1 MADYSYNNMKETPW
15 CYMPPEM
22 HFESVMDLCDAFWK
36 FQLSRIQDEL
46 ENLQMAEYLL
56 PPANKFEKE
65 CGMCMDSYG
74 LFFELL
80 QVALGEKAVLS
91 RTPSAEEWQ
100 KLYSLATKQAVTGI
114 TMSALEILSVQRQKP
129 PMGILY
135 EWIGVTEQIRLAN
148 QQLTKYCKQ
157 LQQILDK
164 NGLRSSILKGQ
175 GIARLYN
182 LNDNLNLDGERQFR
196 LLRQPG
202 DIDVYVDCGREKAI
216 QLAHNLG
223 QEHVEWDYKHLHLKI
238 FPDTEVE
245 VHYRVEVLLNLWKNR
260 KLQKWFCEHQDAM
273 FNLDDNLNLKANNTN
288 STNGLIT
295 PSVEFNVF
303 YILLHIYR
311 HFLYEG
317 VGLRQIVDY
326 YFVLK
331 KFNLDVDL
339 NLNESYA
346 YKAVHE
352 FGMEK
357 FAKGLMWVMH
367 EALGMPREWML
378 WEPDEKEGRYILK
391 QVMMGGNFG
400 HHDMRLNH
408 SEGKLGAVQAILTH
422 NMHLLTHYPSDV
434 FWAPIWIVWHKLWKL
449 TRRKI

>member
-1 MADYSYNNMKETPW
+1 MVKVDK
-15 CYMPPEM
+15 
-22 HFESVMDLCDAFWK
+22 
-36 FQLSRIQDEL
+36 
-46 ENLQMAEYLL
+46 
-56 PPANKFEKE
+56 
-65 CGMCMDSYG
+65 

-80 QVALGEKAVLS
+80 QIALGNRERLS
-91 RTPSAEEWQ
+91 VVPSAEEW
-100 KLYSLATKQAVTGI
+100 LEMYSLATKQAVTGI
-114 TMSALEILSVQRQKP
+114 AMPGLEKLCEHGQKP
-129 PMGILY
+129 PMEILY
-135 EWIGVTEQIRLAN
+135 EWIGVTEQIRQTNLEMN
-148 QQLTKYCKQ
+148 KYCKL

-202 DIDVYVDCGREKAI
+202 DIDVYVDCGLRKA
-216 QLAHNLG
+216 LEFAESLG
-223 QEHVEWDYKHLHLKI
+223 QKNVDWDYKHLHLKLWD
-238 FPDTEVE
+238 DTEVE
-245 VHYRVEVLLNLWKNR
+245 MHYHVEVLLNLWKNR

-273 FNLDDNLNLKANNTN
+273 FNLDDNLKANNTN

-339 NLNESYA
+339 DLDVDLNFNESYA
-346 YKAVHE
+346 YKAIDE
-352 FGMEK
+352 FGMTR
-357 FAKGLMWVMH
+357 FARGLMWMMH

-391 QVMMGGNFG
+391 QVMTGGNFG
-400 HHDMRLNH
+400 HHDERLKH
-408 SEGKLGAVQAILTH
+408 SGGKLGAVKAILMH

-434 FWAPIWIVWHKLWKL
+434 IWAPVWIVWHKCWKIWIQFKVL
-449 TRRKI
+449 KVQGV